1 MNHVNTNRANN
12 FLYMYSIENTEKIF
26 KKLREVIEERNFI
39 IYRKI
44 LYMINNCRIIEEDST
59 GITAEIDLLEHRK
72 LLKDLTNNFFKEKI
86 STRKFEKKNT
96 LILLGI
102 HS

>member
-1 MNHVNTNRANN
+1 
-12 FLYMYSIENTEKIF
+12 MYSIENTEENF

-39 IYRKI
+39 IYPKI

-59 GITAEIDLLEHRK
+59 GITIEIDLLEHHK
-72 LLKDLTNNFFKEKI
+72 LLEDLMNSFFTKKN
-86 STRKFEKKNT
+86 SARKVEKKLDT
-96 LILLGI
+96 LILWEI